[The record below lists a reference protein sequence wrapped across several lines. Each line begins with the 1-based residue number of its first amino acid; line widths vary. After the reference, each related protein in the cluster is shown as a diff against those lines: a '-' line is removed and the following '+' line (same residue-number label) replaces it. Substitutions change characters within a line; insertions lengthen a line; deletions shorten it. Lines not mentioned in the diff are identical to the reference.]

1 MIYKKPVQIQK
12 LNLETDTWEDK
23 YTVHANVNTSKRQI
37 RGEFQQAGSVNAR
50 RSLSFW
56 MRYSRQL
63 EDINLNTQI
72 YRILYRGNAYNI
84 VEYDDYM
91 EMHKEIRLTAEA
103 VE

>member
-1 MIYKKPVQIQK
+1 MIYKKLVQIQK
-12 LNLETDTWEDK
+12 FNQETDTWEDK
-23 YTVHANVNTSKRQI
+23 YKVHANVNTSKRQL
-37 RGEFQQAGSVNAR
+37 RGEFQQAGSVKAR

-56 MRYSRQL
+56 MRHSRQL

-84 VEYDDYM
+84 TEYDDYM